1 MITCLSV
8 VTDRMSHKRYRF
20 QAQLYRAA
28 LRKSDGEIIWK
39 KVKRVAT
46 TFGSPTRAEEFAR
59 TEAGRMGIPFFE
71 WGALAHGAW
80 RKSYSEFS
88 LVAIKAAIQAD
99 EARAN
104 EEESSCSE

>member
-39 KVKRVAT
+39 RVKRVAT
-46 TFGSPTRAEEFAR
+46 TFGSPKRAAEFAR
-59 TEAGRMGIPFFE
+59 EEAGRLGIPFFE
-71 WGALAHGAW
+71 WGALWGGDW
-80 RKSYSEFS
+80 KKSYSAFR
-88 LVAIKAAIQAD
+88 LVAMKAAIQAD

-104 EEESSCSE
+104 EEESSCS